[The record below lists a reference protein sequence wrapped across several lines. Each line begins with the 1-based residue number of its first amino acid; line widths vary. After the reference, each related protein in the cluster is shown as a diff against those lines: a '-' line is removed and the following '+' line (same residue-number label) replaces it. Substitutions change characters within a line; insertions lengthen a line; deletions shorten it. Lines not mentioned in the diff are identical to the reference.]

1 MGQTASLL
9 HLKTFGGLSVAS
21 NGVPVSGAAQQR
33 KTLALLALLAAAGKS
48 GLGRD
53 KLVAYLWPDADA
65 EHARGLLKQACY
77 ALRRDLHQPDL
88 LLGATQLALNPAI
101 ITSDVQA
108 FEDALERRDDAAAAE
123 LYAGPFLDG
132 FYLSDAAEFERW
144 VEAERRRLRQR
155 AAEALERLATDAA
168 AVGEHI
174 DAAAR
179 WRRLAAL
186 DPLNSRVTLG
196 LMHALAAAGDRAGA
210 LQAARV
216 HESLLRE
223 DLGAA
228 PDAAVVELT
237 KRLRAEAESSLRPR
251 YRAVPGPLGPA
262 VVAASGEAGTV
273 AGATPPDQH
282 RTGASRAPPVL
293 RPMAVGVALLVGGLL
308 TGGWLLFEKAF
319 GARSAETARE
329 PKRIVV
335 LPFTNLGPV
344 GQEYFADGVAEEI
357 TARLAAVG
365 DLRVLG
371 STSAN
376 VYKGT
381 RKAIPDIGRELGVD
395 YVLEGSVRW
404 EDSPGGRARVRVT
417 PQLVNTRDGTHVWAQ
432 VYEEPLDEI
441 FRVQSD
447 IAQQVVQALDVT
459 LLEPQ
464 RRALDAIPTRNLQ
477 AYDYY
482 LRGNEFWRR
491 GTEERFQRTALQM
504 YEKAVELDPSFG
516 LAWTRLS
523 RMHSLQYLFYY
534 DRSEGRLAQ
543 AKRAVERAF
552 ELQPALPEA
561 HYSLGI
567 YYFIGRADYDRALQE
582 FALAEASRPNDG
594 EIFLARAVLRT
605 RQGKFRDAGV
615 DFEKAFRLDP
625 AASQV
630 VNQYAQYFDH
640 LRAFARA
647 ETLYARTIALAPDRS
662 IPYFWKA
669 WMYLRWDGRTQRAQ
683 TVLDQA
689 RANGVDEPRLR
700 LLQVMID
707 VCDRKYSEALHP
719 LSETPDVI
727 ADQFRFIPKALLYA
741 QVYGLMQRRDLER
754 AYYDSAQSFLYQRV
768 RERPDDPRV
777 HSALG
782 IAYAGMGRKDEA
794 VHEGEKGIALLPIS
808 TEANQGY
815 YRAWDLARIYAM
827 VGERDA
833 AVAQLEHLLSIPGHL
848 TAAWLRIDPTW
859 DPIRDDRRFQRLA
872 SAEQ

>member
-1 MGQTASLL
+1 M
-9 HLKTFGGLSVAS
+9 
-21 NGVPVSGAAQQR
+21 VP
-33 KTLALLALLAAAGKS
+33 LN
-48 GLGRD
+48 
-53 KLVAYLWPDADA
+53 
-65 EHARGLLKQACY
+65 
-77 ALRRDLHQPDL
+77 DL
-88 LLGATQLALNPAI
+88 L
-101 ITSDVQA
+101 S
-108 FEDALERRDDAAAAE
+108 
-123 LYAGPFLDG
+123 
-132 FYLSDAAEFERW
+132 
-144 VEAERRRLRQR
+144 
-155 AAEALERLATDAA
+155 
-168 AVGEHI
+168 
-174 DAAAR
+174 
-179 WRRLAAL
+179 
-186 DPLNSRVTLG
+186 
-196 LMHALAAAGDRAGA
+196 
-210 LQAARV
+210 
-216 HESLLRE
+216 
-223 DLGAA
+223 
-228 PDAAVVELT
+228 
-237 KRLRAEAESSLRPR
+237 
-251 YRAVPGPLGPA
+251 
-262 VVAASGEAGTV
+262 
-273 AGATPPDQH
+273 
-282 RTGASRAPPVL
+282 
-293 RPMAVGVALLVGGLL
+293 
-308 TGGWLLFEKAF
+308 
-319 GARSAETARE
+319 
-329 PKRIVV
+329 
-335 LPFTNLGPV
+335 
-344 GQEYFADGVAEEI
+344 
-357 TARLAAVG
+357 
-365 DLRVLG
+365 
-371 STSAN
+371 
-376 VYKGT
+376 
-381 RKAIPDIGRELGVD
+381 
-395 YVLEGSVRW
+395 
-404 EDSPGGRARVRVT
+404 
-417 PQLVNTRDGTHVWAQ
+417 
-432 VYEEPLDEI
+432 
-441 FRVQSD
+441 
-447 IAQQVVQALDVT
+447 
-459 LLEPQ
+459 
-464 RRALDAIPTRNLQ
+464 
-477 AYDYY
+477 
-482 LRGNEFWRR
+482 
-491 GTEERFQRTALQM
+491 
-504 YEKAVELDPSFG
+504 
-516 LAWTRLS
+516 
-523 RMHSLQYLFYY
+523 
-534 DRSEGRLAQ
+534 
-543 AKRAVERAF
+543 VERAF

-700 LLQVMID
+700 LLQVVID

-794 VHEGEKGIALLPIS
+794 VQEGEKGIALLPIS